1 MTKDFK
7 VLVVSYKDDG
17 DVFHH
22 HQEVTGEGNSP
33 AQCFRKALDLLAES
47 FPTDKGKHAFI
58 GCSSKSGYISL
69 VDSN

>member
-1 MTKDFK
+1 MTQDFK

-17 DVFHH
+17 EDFYH

-33 AQCFRKALDLLAES
+33 AQCWRKALDLLAES

-58 GCSSKSGYISL
+58 GCSSKSGYKSL